1 MAING
6 MCSIVRL
13 NGEVGVF
20 MKRDRFI
27 EMCSD
32 IEDALDYPLDEGYL
46 SYLVPAC
53 IAVRDHGSFPVENY
67 KG

>member
-1 MAING
+1 MAINR
-6 MCSIVRL
+6 MCSVVRL

-32 IEDALDYPLDEGYL
+32 IEDELEDPLDE
-46 SYLVPAC
+46 S
-53 IAVRDHGSFPVENY
+53 
-67 KG
+67 